1 MKPLD
6 LMTERRI
13 YMEGYV
19 LGNQRLVWLVSWKS
33 ISLKDLG
40 QILQLAIRSI
50 LWGVAVLNG

>member
-19 LGNQRLVWLVSWKS
+19 LGNQRHVWLVSWKS